1 MKVTQLF
8 LTLCNPK
15 DYTVPGIL
23 HARILE
29 WVAFAQL
36 DLPNP
41 GIKPRPPTLQV
52 DSLPAEPPVEN
63 SRFCSFNK
71 LPCDV
76 RCCWS
81 WVILWVART

>member
-1 MKVTQLF
+1 MKLHEQWGPVRASSDVYFSIHKESCNQGQVWQLF

-52 DSLPAEPPVEN
+52 DSLPSEP
-63 SRFCSFNK
+63 FY
-71 LPCDV
+71 
-76 RCCWS
+76 
-81 WVILWVART
+81 T